1 MRHRQSAMETL
12 KTGRSA
18 CALGSDRVVMPTM
31 AEVARRAGV
40 SVSTVSHV
48 INRTRFVSPAKA
60 RVVNDAIAAMGYQP
74 NELARSL
81 KVASTNSVGLAI
93 SAISNPYFT
102 DIICAVEAECARLGL
117 MVFLSDTQED
127 PDRELSVVR
136 AFHQRRVD
144 GVILAPSGA
153 PQRAIDYLAEK
164 KLPCVLIDRFA
175 DDRFDQIGVENQSS
189 MRALIDHVASFG
201 HKRIGYIAGQPGL
214 ATTRERI
221 EAFHSSLAANGL
233 ALLPHY
239 VSPENVDTASATAST
254 HAILS
259 LPSPPTA
266 LVTGNNMTTI
276 GAVRAIRERGL
287 SIPGDISLAGF
298 DDFEWADCFEPRL
311 TLVAQPCTEI
321 GRQAAA
327 LLSARIASSGLKPQ
341 AVRLQATLHARESC
355 GRPA

>member
-1 MRHRQSAMETL
+1 
-12 KTGRSA
+12 
-18 CALGSDRVVMPTM
+18 MPTM

-48 INRTRFVSPAKA
+48 VNRTRFVSPEKAKLI
-60 RVVNDAIAAMGYQP
+60 NDAIAAMGYQP

-127 PDRELSVVR
+127 PDRELEVVR

-144 GVILAPSGA
+144 GVILAPSGS
-153 PQRAIDYLAEK
+153 PQRAIDYVAEK

-175 DDRFDQIGVENQSS
+175 DDRFDQIGVENETS
-189 MRALIDHVASFG
+189 MRSLIDHVASFG
-201 HKRIGYIAGQPGL
+201 HRRIGYIAGQPGL

-221 EAFHSSLAANGL
+221 EAFRASLAANGL
-233 ALLPHY
+233 ECPPHY
-239 VSPENVDTASATAST
+239 VSEENVDTASAPAST
-254 HAILS
+254 HALLS
-259 LPSPPTA
+259 QPAPPTA

-276 GAVRAIRERGL
+276 GAVRAIREKGL
-287 SIPGDISLAGF
+287 SIPRDLSLVGF

-311 TLVAQPCTEI
+311 TLVEQPCTEI
-321 GRQAAA
+321 GRQAAT
-327 LLSARIASSGLKPQ
+327 LLSERIASSHAPPR
-341 AVRLQATLHARESC
+341 AVRLQATLRTRESC
-355 GRPA
+355 ARLAHTRSA

>member
-1 MRHRQSAMETL
+1 
-12 KTGRSA
+12 
-18 CALGSDRVVMPTM
+18 MPTM

-48 INRTRFVSPAKA
+48 VNRTRFVSPEKA
-60 RVVNDAIAAMGYQP
+60 QLVNDAIAAMGYQP

-127 PDRELSVVR
+127 PDRELQVVR

-144 GVILAPSGA
+144 GVILAPSGS
-153 PQRAIDYLAEK
+153 PERAIAYLADK

-175 DDRFDQIGVENQSS
+175 DDRFDQIGVENETA

-201 HKRIGYIAGQPGL
+201 HRRIGYIAGQPGL
-214 ATTRERI
+214 ATTRERVD
-221 EAFHSSLAANGL
+221 AFHASLAANGL
-233 ALLPHY
+233 ECPPHY

-259 LPSPPTA
+259 LPAPPTA

-276 GAVRAIRERGL
+276 GAVRAIREKGL
-287 SIPGDISLAGF
+287 SIPRDLSLVGF

-311 TLVAQPCTEI
+311 TLVEQPCTEI
-321 GRQAAA
+321 GRQAAT
-327 LLSARIASSGLKPQ
+327 LLSERIASSHAPPR
-341 AVRLQATLHARESC
+341 AVRLKATLQARESC
-355 GRPA
+355 ARPVNRRSI

>member
-1 MRHRQSAMETL
+1 
-12 KTGRSA
+12 
-18 CALGSDRVVMPTM
+18 MPTM

-48 INRTRFVSPAKA
+48 INRTRFVSPEKA
-60 RVVNDAIAAMGYQP
+60 RLINDAIAAMGYQP

-175 DDRFDQIGVENQSS
+175 DERFDQIGVENQSS
-189 MRALIDHVASFG
+189 MRALIDHVAAFG

-214 ATTRERI
+214 ATTRERV
-221 EAFHSSLAANGL
+221 EAFRVSLVANGL
-233 ALLPHY
+233 ECLPHY
-239 VSPENVDTASATAST
+239 VSPENVDTASATAAT

-287 SIPGDISLAGF
+287 SIPGDLSLAGF

-327 LLSARIASSGLKPQ
+327 LLCARIASTDLEPQ
-341 AVRLQATLHARESC
+341 AVRLRAALQVRESC
-355 GRPA
+355 ARPAPHEVSPMRSA

>member
-1 MRHRQSAMETL
+1 
-12 KTGRSA
+12 
-18 CALGSDRVVMPTM
+18 MPTM

-40 SVSTVSHV
+40 SISTVSHV
-48 INRTRFVSPAKA
+48 VNRTRFVSPEKA
-60 RVVNDAIAAMGYQP
+60 RLINDAIAAMGYQP

-144 GVILAPSGA
+144 GVILAPSGS

-175 DDRFDQIGVENQSS
+175 DDRFDQIGVENQSA

-214 ATTRERI
+214 TTTRERI
-221 EAFHSSLAANGL
+221 EAFREALAANGL
-233 ALLPHY
+233 QCLPHY
-239 VSPENVDTASATAST
+239 VSAENVDTAAATAST

-287 SIPGDISLAGF
+287 SI
-298 DDFEWADCFEPRL
+298 
-311 TLVAQPCTEI
+311 
-321 GRQAAA
+321 
-327 LLSARIASSGLKPQ
+327 
-341 AVRLQATLHARESC
+341 
-355 GRPA
+355 

>member
-1 MRHRQSAMETL
+1 
-12 KTGRSA
+12 
-18 CALGSDRVVMPTM
+18 M

-48 INRTRFVSPAKA
+48 VNRTRFVSPEKAKLI
-60 RVVNDAIAAMGYQP
+60 NDAIAAMGYQP

-127 PDRELSVVR
+127 PDRELQVVR

-144 GVILAPSGA
+144 GVILAPSGS
-153 PQRAIDYLAEK
+153 PQRAIDYLADK

-175 DDRFDQIGVENQSS
+175 DDRFDQIGVENETA

-201 HKRIGYIAGQPGL
+201 HRRIGYIAGQPGL

-221 EAFHSSLAANGL
+221 EAFRASLASNGL
-233 ALLPHY
+233 DCLPHY
-239 VSPENVDTASATAST
+239 VSPESVDTASATAST

-259 LPSPPTA
+259 LPAPPTA

-276 GAVRAIRERGL
+276 GAVRAIREKGL
-287 SIPGDISLAGF
+287 SIPRDLSLVGF

-311 TLVAQPCTEI
+311 TLVEQPCTEI

-327 LLSARIASSGLKPQ
+327 LLSERIASSDAAPR
-341 AVRLQATLHARESC
+341 AVRLQATLQARQSC